1 MASGGWR
8 ANYKYNSKMLS
19 PSLAVMADVLSP
31 FHASTSNI
39 SIHLRCCCLALDM
52 FMANIYT
59 LVVNTTNSREKPN
72 QGKSLCAFAFASFLH

>member
-1 MASGGWR
+1 
-8 ANYKYNSKMLS
+8 MLS

-31 FHASTSNI
+31 FYASTSNI

-59 LVVNTTNSREKPN
+59 LVANATNSREKPN
-72 QGKSLCAFAFASFLH
+72 QGKSLCALAFASFLH